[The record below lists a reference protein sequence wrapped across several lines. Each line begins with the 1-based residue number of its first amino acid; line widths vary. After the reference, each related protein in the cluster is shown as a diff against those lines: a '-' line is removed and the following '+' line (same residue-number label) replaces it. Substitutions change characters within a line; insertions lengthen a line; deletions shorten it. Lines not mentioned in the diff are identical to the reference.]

1 MRSAVGQSGQA
12 SQSRRVARVLDPYG
26 VPLLRIES
34 ACVRMVCFSRG
45 AHRAGLPRRT
55 SVEFA
60 DVSVSMNETG
70 STRAVL
76 SAIAELG
83 SATLESVMIRLEPE
97 LAPMDAARG
106 FQTARKRAWIV
117 EAEPALN
124 DSAEPSYRLSPSG
137 IEELRREPGTPL
149 RSIDG
154 GRADPDVPV
163 SKLLEVIAEFE
174 QLEGTSLELA
184 AWELDV
190 DQTRL
195 KTVWSSAIDDGL
207 IETCGIQIVDG
218 REERMWRLSDRG
230 RKRWGRP
237 DERTG

>member
-1 MRSAVGQSGQA
+1 
-12 SQSRRVARVLDPYG
+12 
-26 VPLLRIES
+26 
-34 ACVRMVCFSRG
+34 MVCFSRG
-45 AHRAGLPRRT
+45 ADQAGLSRRA
-55 SVEFA
+55 SVEIS
-60 DVSVSMNETG
+60 DVSVSMNDTA
-70 STRAVL
+70 SNRAVL

-97 LAPMDAARG
+97 LAPMDAARV
-106 FQTARKRAWIV
+106 FQTARRRAWIV

-124 DSAEPSYRLSPSG
+124 DSGDPSYRLSPSG
-137 IEELRREPGTPL
+137 IEELRREPRTPL

-154 GRADPDVPV
+154 GLAERDVPV

-190 DQTRL
+190 HQARL
-195 KTVWSSAIDDGL
+195 KTAWSSAIDDGL
-207 IETCGIQIVDG
+207 IEPCGIQIVDG
-218 REERMWRLSDRG
+218 REERLWRLSDRG

>member
-1 MRSAVGQSGQA
+1 
-12 SQSRRVARVLDPYG
+12 
-26 VPLLRIES
+26 
-34 ACVRMVCFSRG
+34 MVCFSRG
-45 AHRAGLPRRT
+45 ADRAGLSRRA
-55 SVEFA
+55 SVEIS
-60 DVSVSMNETG
+60 DVSVSMNDTA
-70 STRAVL
+70 SNRAVL

-97 LAPMDAARG
+97 LAPMDGARV
-106 FQTARKRAWIV
+106 FQTARRRAWIV

-124 DSAEPSYRLSPSG
+124 DSGDPSYRLSPSG
-137 IEELRREPGTPL
+137 IEELRREPRTPL

-154 GRADPDVPV
+154 GLAERDVPV

-190 DQTRL
+190 HQARL
-195 KTVWSSAIDDGL
+195 KTAWSSAIDDGL
-207 IETCGIQIVDG
+207 IEPCGIQIVDG
-218 REERMWRLSDRG
+218 REERLWRLSDRG